1 MPTFVYKARNS
12 EGAEQAGTLVAENRA
27 SALKTLDSQGLYP
40 LELKEQVLGFTVT
53 GRVKLS
59 ELVNFYTQ
67 LSDLLRAGVPI
78 LRALDVLSRQNPNSK
93 MSRIVRELREDVSGG
108 ASLAD
113 AMEKHLQVFSSL
125 HIGIIRAGEQ
135 GGFLEQVLARLGI
148 FLNQRDQLR
157 NKVIGSMI
165 YPVFLLV
172 IGVTVVIVLVTYFMP
187 KLEPLFQGM
196 ELPALTRAVMGFGKI
211 LQGYFWLILFGIVL
225 LITLVLPYFR
235 SEAGRYKWH
244 QLQLKMPVVGKI
256 FKMVAI
262 CRFCRILGTLL
273 GNGVSMIEA
282 LTIAKSSAGN
292 EILEQVI
299 GQAIEAV
306 RAGRSLADTL
316 GESGLFPLDISDMIA
331 VAEETNRLPE
341 ILIEIADT
349 QEQRLSQRIDLAV
362 RMLEPMMLLIV
373 FAMVFVIALALLLP
387 ILQMSMGKI

>member
-1 MPTFVYKARNS
+1 MPTFVYKAKNT
-12 EGAEQAGTLVAENRA
+12 EGVEQAGTLVAENRA
-27 SALKTLDSQGLYP
+27 SALKVLNGQGLYP
-40 LELKEQVLGFTVT
+40 LEIKEQTLSFTVT
-53 GRVKLS
+53 GRVRLS

-78 LRALDVLSRQNPNSK
+78 LRSLDVLSRQNPKSK

-113 AMEKHLQVFSSL
+113 AMEKHLQVFSPL

-135 GGFLEQVLARLGI
+135 GGFLEQVLSRLGI

-196 ELPALTRAVMGFGKI
+196 ELPALTRGVMGFGKI
-211 LQGYFWLILFGIVL
+211 LQGYFWLILFGFVL
-225 LITLVLPYFR
+225 LMTLVLPYFR

-244 QLQLKMPVVGKI
+244 KLQLQLPVVGKI

-273 GNGVSMIEA
+273 GNGVPMINA

-292 EILEQVI
+292 ELLEEVI
-299 GQAIEAV
+299 GEAIEAV
-306 RAGRSLADTL
+306 RAGKSLADTL
-316 GESGLFPLDISDMIA
+316 RDSGLFPLDIADMIS
-331 VAEETNRLPE
+331 VAEETNRLPD

-349 QEQRLSQRIDLAV
+349 QEQRLSQKIDLAV
-362 RMLEPMMLLIV
+362 RMLEPLMLLIV